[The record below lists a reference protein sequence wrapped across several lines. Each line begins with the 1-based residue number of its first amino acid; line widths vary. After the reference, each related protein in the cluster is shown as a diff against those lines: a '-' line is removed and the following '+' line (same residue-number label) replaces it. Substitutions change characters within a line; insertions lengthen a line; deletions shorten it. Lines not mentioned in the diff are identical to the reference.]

1 MAEGFTHHGAD
12 MSFTIGK
19 RCASALVV
27 IALVIIVASLAFLA
41 TAKNHDNPSNIAPIH
56 SQN

>member
-1 MAEGFTHHGAD
+1 